1 MDRKIYCAVHSV
13 ALFFC
18 LTYEGS
24 HIGFKKTLFDTI
36 LRPSIPIS
44 ISTAPPSLPSHQVWY
59 HTCGSKS
66 CTNSRLDSE
75 GGCTIW
81 QDESD
86 LLTEGRSDLRH
97 SDSPHPPPSRPFYLF
112 ERTFLSSP
120 PLSLAL
126 RDRPHCTRLYSLFTL
141 LSVLFIVTI
150 SHILPFTACT
160 CTCTCTPIRYL
171 HSATQCSRS
180 SSLTSALCPPLHF
193 DDVTPSSRHTPL
205 LISFYSLISDST
217 LCPSLVFSSLLS
229 TSIYSPS
236 LLFSPLTHY
245 PPHLYSSPSQWSG
258 D

>member
-1 MDRKIYCAVHSV
+1 MDRKIYCALHSV

-44 ISTAPPSLPSHQVWY
+44 ISTAPPSLPLHQVWY

-86 LLTEGRSDLRH
+86 LLIEGRSDLRH
-97 SDSPHPPPSRPFYLF
+97 SDSPHPPPSYPFYLF
-112 ERTFLSSP
+112 IRTFLSSP
-120 PLSLAL
+120 PLPVAL
-126 RDRPHCTRLYSLFTL
+126 RDLPHCTRLSSLFTL

-150 SHILPFTACT
+150 SHILPSV
-160 CTCTCTPIRYL
+160 TCTCTPRWYL

-180 SSLTSALCPPLHF
+180 SSLTCALCPTLHF

-205 LISFYSLISDST
+205 LISF
-217 LCPSLVFSSLLS
+217 LLS
-229 TSIYSPS
+229 YI
-236 LLFSPLTHY
+236 
-245 PPHLYSSPSQWSG
+245 
-258 D
+258 

>member
-18 LTYEGS
+18 LTYKGS

-97 SDSPHPPPSRPFYLF
+97 SDSPHPPSSRLF
-112 ERTFLSSP
+112 NLFVRTFLSSP
-120 PLSLAL
+120 SLPLAL
-126 RDRPHCTRLYSLFTL
+126 RDLPHCTRLSSLFTL

-150 SHILPFTACT
+150 SHILPSVT
-160 CTCTCTPIRYL
+160 CTCTCTPRWYL
-171 HSATQCSRS
+171 HSATKCTRL
-180 SSLTSALCPPLHF
+180 SSLTFALCPTSHF

-205 LISFYSLISDST
+205 LISF
-217 LCPSLVFSSLLS
+217 LLS
-229 TSIYSPS
+229 YI
-236 LLFSPLTHY
+236 
-245 PPHLYSSPSQWSG
+245 
-258 D
+258 